1 MRPVAPGAAGAG
13 AGVLDG
19 LASAASASPVGGGL
33 RAGQLAG
40 QPMDFIV
47 RERGGGTIAVVQT
60 NELQF
65 RVGDQVMIVR
75 GERTHLSRPGA

>member
-1 MRPVAPGAAGAG
+1 
-13 AGVLDG
+13 
-19 LASAASASPVGGGL
+19 
-33 RAGQLAG
+33 
-40 QPMDFIV
+40 
-47 RERGGGTIAVVQT
+47 VQT